1 MPLMFEQQPKESAK
15 AFAAFKAYLDMGSE
29 RSLALVAVKL
39 GKSKVLMERWSRKHD
54 WCNRVSAHAGYVAE
68 RERLAIESVAREKA
82 VEWGNLTEPVRRKAW
97 QEGMDLINLTE
108 DFKKRW
114 RESDRVP
121 GFESVVHGIELSLKL
136 MQFAAGIPSEIKQ
149 VNTTIRATLDVDWE
163 NALRKVFG
171 PPPPPPGAIVD
182 VEALPLQEGEKL

>member
-1 MPLMFEQQPKESAK
+1 MPLMFEQLPKESHK
-15 AFAAFKAYLDMGSE
+15 AFAAFKAYLDMGPE
-29 RSLALVAVKL
+29 RSLALVATKL

-82 VEWGNLTEPVRRKAW
+82 VEWANMTEPVRRKAW
-97 QEGMDLINLTE
+97 QEGMDMLNLTA
-108 DFKKRW
+108 DLKQRW

-121 GFESVVHGIELSLKL
+121 GFDSVVHGVDLGVKL
-136 MQFAAGIPSEIKQ
+136 LQFAAGIPSEIKQ
-149 VNTTIRATLDVDWE
+149 VNTTIRAKLDVDWE

-182 VEALPLQEGEKL
+182 VEALPVQEGEKL